1 MKLLDTNGG
10 NTKVRKSMKMGDVR
24 IASLSLEP
32 TKKLCPFA
40 DVAGCFDKC
49 IKSSGMAGVFPSV
62 RKSRRAK
69 TEWLETDPES
79 FLEQLRKELHNFIK
93 VCKRDGLKPVV
104 RLNTFSDVKWED
116 LLDMTGEFA
125 EIFFYDY
132 TKNAKRTVQQ
142 LEGELPDNYKL
153 MFSYSAEPRYAKHV
167 ERALHTDVPMTVVFR
182 GTFPTHFMGRK
193 VIDGDVSDLDNVFAG
208 KVIVGLKA
216 KGEEAKKPDPD
227 NKFIVDTDVH
237 GNLISLS

>member
-32 TKKLCPFA
+32 TKKLCPHA

-69 TEWLETDPES
+69 TEWFETDRES
-79 FLEQLRKELHNFIK
+79 FLAQLRKELHNFIK

-104 RLNTFSDVKWED
+104 RLNTFSDVKWEL
-116 LLDMTGEFA
+116 LLDMGGEFS

-132 TKNAKRTVQQ
+132 TKNASRLDT
-142 LEGELPDNYKL
+142 GLPNYKL

-167 ERALHTDVPMTVVFR
+167 ERALHTDVPMTVVFN

-208 KVIVGLKA
+208 KVIVGLKV
-216 KGEEAKKPDPD
+216 KGDEAKKPDPD
-227 NKFIVDTDVH
+227 NKFIVHTNQH
-237 GNLISLS
+237 GQLIAVA